1 MRFAKFN
8 ITGKIKTLLVI
19 YLTVIAILICLG
31 ILFVS
36 LTTKRVNKYND
47 IADNSTQKL
56 SLLIGIRKNAD
67 YVQVATMRH
76 VIDTTMKGMY
86 EEEKLINKEITLTD
100 SNFSKYKN
108 LINSQ
113 EESVLF
119 NKVLLAREAN
129 VKARNYLIKLDYENG
144 SNITKPL
151 AYLKNVQK
159 YNYEN
164 FQSSITTLSDFL
176 TTEAKL
182 QVEKSNLFAQ
192 HIKWLL
198 NICLAVV
205 IIVLLILCYL
215 IFLTIN
221 RLRLHN
227 KVLAEK
233 DRNYNKQKQMFRS
246 VLAAAPDGIVG
257 INEEGKIIIFNNQAK
272 RMFGYKRSEI
282 LGQNL
287 SILIPSDKHSNHVHH
302 IGQYFKNKVERPMGN
317 ATMDLFG
324 IRKNGERFPV
334 DISLSSAETEDGTI
348 AIAGIRDIT
357 DRKKTER
364 QLKQLA
370 DIIENSNAFVGI
382 SNMNRTMEYA
392 NDAMRK
398 ILDIHTDQDLKEL
411 KVLDFY
417 SPESVLKI
425 KDEIVPHVFK
435 MGIWVGQNEWIS
447 KTGKIIPVI
456 QVIML
461 HLNDLGEH
469 EYTSTTAIDIS
480 DLKSKEKELIKL
492 AADLRSLT
500 NSLLLIREEERKSIA
515 KDIHDELGQNLTIS
529 KLDIAWLIKHL
540 DDDKSLLKE
549 KLEHLQAITQ
559 STIDTSRTLYNSLY
573 PQMLDD
579 VGIVGAIRWHSDNY
593 IKTTNIQ
600 VKLRTTLKEEPLME
614 DHSIC
619 LTLFRIYQECF
630 TNILRYAKAS
640 RVIINMDII
649 ERQVVMS
656 IEDDGIGFEIDKV
669 DTKVHHGLLGMRE
682 RAFALN
688 GSLNIKSEIGKGTTT
703 TISIPLPMDVCSEN

>member
-1 MRFAKFN
+1 MKFVKLN
-8 ITGKIKTLLVI
+8 ITGNVKTLLGI
-19 YLTVIAILICLG
+19 YLTVIGILICLG

-36 LTTKRVNKYND
+36 ITTGSVNKYNN
-47 IADNSTQKL
+47 IAENSTRKL

-86 EEEKLINKEITLTD
+86 EEEKLINNEIALTD

-108 LINSQ
+108 LINSR

-119 NKVLLAREAN
+119 NKVLSAREAN

-144 SNITKPL
+144 SDISRPL

-159 YNYEN
+159 YTYED
-164 FQSSITTLSDFL
+164 FQSSITTLSGYL
-176 TTEAKL
+176 TSEAKIQL
-182 QVEKSNLFAQ
+182 DQSNLFTH
-192 HIKWLL
+192 HIKWML
-198 NICLAVV
+198 NICLTVV
-205 IIVLLILCYL
+205 IIVLLILGYL
-215 IFLTIN
+215 LFLTIN
-221 RLRLHN
+221 RLKLHN

-257 INEEGKIIIFNNQAK
+257 INDEGKIIIFNNQAK
-272 RMFGYKRSEI
+272 KMFGYKRSEI
-282 LGQNL
+282 LGQPL
-287 SILIPSDKHSNHVHH
+287 SILIPPDKHANHANH
-302 IGQYFKNKVERPMGN
+302 IGHYFNNKVERPMGN

-334 DISLSSAETEDGTI
+334 DISLSSAETEDGVI

-357 DRKKTER
+357 ERKKTER

-392 NDAMRK
+392 NDAMKK
-398 ILDIHTDQDLKEL
+398 ILDIHTEKDLNEL
-411 KVLDFY
+411 VVNDFY
-417 SPESVLKI
+417 TPASVIKI
-425 KDEIVPHVFK
+425 KEEIVPHVLK
-435 MGIWVGQNEWIS
+435 TGKWVGQNEWIS

-461 HLNDLGEH
+461 HLNDMGEH
-469 EYTSTTAIDIS
+469 EYTSTTAIDIT
-480 DLKSKEKELIKL
+480 DLKSKEIELIKL

-500 NSLLLIREEERKSIA
+500 NSLLLIREEERKAIA

-529 KLDIAWLIKHL
+529 KMEIAWLLKHL
-540 DDDKSLLKE
+540 DDDKSLLIE
-549 KLEHLQAITQ
+549 KLEHLQTITQ

-573 PQMLDD
+573 PQMLDE
-579 VGIVGAIRWHSDNY
+579 VGIVGAIRWHTSNH

-600 VKLRTTLKEEPLME
+600 VKIRTTLKEEPLME

-630 TNILRYAKAS
+630 TNIIRYAKAS
-640 RVIINMDII
+640 KVSIYLDII
-649 ERQVVMS
+649 DGQVVMS

-688 GSLNIKSEIGKGTTT
+688 GTLNIKSEIGNGTTT
-703 TISIPLPMDVCSEN
+703 TISIPLPAEICSQN